1 MEFFLV
7 KLQAYSAQSTIL
19 VEKDLT
25 TVSFHNMFH
34 KLAVSKS
41 IFQKKRL
48 WCTIILINLWPVVHS

>member
-34 KLAVSKS
+34 KLAVSKT
-41 IFQKKRL
+41 IF
-48 WCTIILINLWPVVHS
+48 